1 MDNLIGKKLD
11 GRYQLEELIGSG
23 GMANVY
29 KATDLLEN
37 RLVAVKILREECR
50 GNEDLVRRF
59 KNESKAISV
68 LDHPNIVKVY
78 DVSVTDKLQ
87 FIVMEYIDGITLKE
101 YMEYRAQP
109 LTYKET
115 LHFITQVLAALQHA
129 HEKGIVHRDIK
140 PQNIMLLADSTI
152 KVMDFG
158 IARFSRSENQTM
170 TDKAIGSV
178 HYISPEQAKG
188 DTTDAKADIYSVGV
202 MMYEMLSGKL
212 PFESDSPVSV
222 AIKQIADTATPLR
235 ELNPAVP
242 EALAAITER
251 AMAKEPRERY
261 PSAQAMLANIDEFK
275 RNPSVKFEY
284 QYLTDTAP
292 TRYIDK
298 VVNKTAT
305 KQSGGQQ
312 RPRTGARPAARGG
325 TKTKKRLALPILA
338 GMAAAFLIGAAILV
352 FLIFKYEGNGMFSQ
366 SMDVDLPNFIGLTQ
380 AEIQEKY
387 PDSKFI
393 FQTEEEYNTE
403 YAAGVVC
410 DQYPRA
416 QTASDP
422 KRVKENAKITLTISR
437 GVEIVTMPDL
447 SGMSR
452 AEALNA
458 CKEKGL
464 MPTFKTETV
473 PKGQASGVVLRT
485 DPVSGTQ
492 VEANTENSSVT
503 VYISQ
508 EEVDKS
514 TTVPNL
520 VGVASLS
527 EAQDLIRS
535 AKLVLGG
542 YSEEYSDTVPAGAVI
557 SQNPVSGTPAKWND
571 PVSIVV
577 SKGAQERTI
586 YVHIAVDET
595 NEGGT
600 YTLLLNGGNPQPWSP
615 TAGQASS
622 YQWSVTSTG
631 TGTITLQKP
640 DGTTAE
646 QAVDFAPGGSG
657 DLDFG
662 TFGGNY
668 KKPDDPSSTPP
679 DPSQSAPSGEG
690 D

>member
-1 MDNLIGKKLD
+1 
-11 GRYQLEELIGSG
+11 
-23 GMANVY
+23 
-29 KATDLLEN
+29 
-37 RLVAVKILREECR
+37 
-50 GNEDLVRRF
+50 
-59 KNESKAISV
+59 
-68 LDHPNIVKVY
+68 
-78 DVSVTDKLQ
+78 
-87 FIVMEYIDGITLKE
+87 
-101 YMEYRAQP
+101 
-109 LTYKET
+109 
-115 LHFITQVLAALQHA
+115 
-129 HEKGIVHRDIK
+129 
-140 PQNIMLLADSTI
+140 
-152 KVMDFG
+152 
-158 IARFSRSENQTM
+158 
-170 TDKAIGSV
+170 
-178 HYISPEQAKG
+178 
-188 DTTDAKADIYSVGV
+188 
-202 MMYEMLSGKL
+202 
-212 PFESDSPVSV
+212 
-222 AIKQIADTATPLR
+222 
-235 ELNPAVP
+235 
-242 EALAAITER
+242 
-251 AMAKEPRERY
+251 
-261 PSAQAMLANIDEFK
+261 
-275 RNPSVKFEY
+275 
-284 QYLTDTAP
+284 
-292 TRYIDK
+292 
-298 VVNKTAT
+298 
-305 KQSGGQQ
+305 
-312 RPRTGARPAARGG
+312 
-325 TKTKKRLALPILA
+325 
-338 GMAAAFLIGAAILV
+338 
-352 FLIFKYEGNGMFSQ
+352 
-366 SMDVDLPNFIGLTQ
+366 MDVDLPNFIGLTQ

-577 SKGAQERTI
+577 SKGAQERTL